1 MPYAIIS
8 WDFYILLDTI
18 NFYTTLTGTVSTDDA
33 IVAFTS
39 GNRLCSKSVTFSRCI
54 WPPPFQIPELS
65 LESRLWWLRTTMLV
79 SAAISWPPL
88 SMTRSKIIVV
98 FVGAFAFL
106 ALLGSYKQT
115 QLFLHDRDA
124 DDGVVMDASNETTVL
139 ASSDAA
145 VDFLAIESSLANSSY
160 VDDAQEINVEESRR
174 ASFYILD
181 LPEATSQLV
190 ETFATEISDFYTSAL
205 NEDAGEVWIHRG
217 FEQHPDRTM
226 NESEADVILVP
237 AYLHFNARRR
247 AIYDKSKPEGED
259 VSSSVPFTREE
270 LASMMRSRMRT
281 PSKPHVLLTP
291 TANPEISRRIGLT
304 VVTNELND
312 VNLYSVGYER
322 NPAWQRVN
330 PDRIIPVP
338 YVVKPDLP
346 RDQFHEKLEAPRTRD
361 FVFYAGDTR
370 PHANKWAGC
379 DRQMLAPLRERTDM
393 DVRIVNK
400 KNRLSQTEYN
410 HRMDSSEFCL
420 LVCGDTPTSRSLAS
434 SMVAGCIPLRIG
446 SRLRGQCERPCH
458 RGFGWTITG
467 LSHLPYE
474 HLIDWTLFPEVD
486 EQAFVNDPNAV
497 LDAALASI
505 SDEQRQQMRD
515 VMNTSQ
521 LAFTYGWGDPVTSTE
536 FGDAVPWI
544 WESIQRHLGLPATA
558 AIATTT

>member
-1 MPYAIIS
+1 MACRP
-8 WDFYILLDTI
+8 
-18 NFYTTLTGTVSTDDA
+18 
-33 IVAFTS
+33 
-39 GNRLCSKSVTFSRCI
+39 
-54 WPPPFQIPELS
+54 LS
-65 LESRLWWLRTTMLV
+65 LL
-79 SAAISWPPL
+79 
-88 SMTRSKIIVV
+88 TRSRVV
-98 FVGAFAFL
+98 L
-106 ALLGSYKQT
+106 ALTAVFFCATLLGSYRHTLVILETKDVDAI
-115 QLFLHDRDA
+115 FLQPPRNVSYSKLIEDEAA
-124 DDGVVMDASNETTVL
+124 DLRGRQSTL
-139 ASSDAA
+139 GASSAVA
-145 VDFLAIESSLANSSY
+145 VDDVQKSSVESLRT
-160 VDDAQEINVEESRR
+160 VK
-174 ASFYILD
+174 FYILD

-190 ETFATEISDFYTSAL
+190 EKFGPEMSDYYNSAL
-205 NEDAGEVWIHRG
+205 NEDAGEVWIHRC
-217 FEQHPDRTM
+217 FEQHPDRTL
-226 NESEADVILVP
+226 NESEADIVLIP
-237 AYLHFNARRR
+237 GYLRYNHLRRR
-247 AIYDKSKPEGED
+247 SKGDSTSP
-259 VSSSVPFTREE
+259 VPYSREE
-270 LASMMRSRMRT
+270 LTRMVVDRINS

-291 TANPEISRRIGLT
+291 AISPQLSVNMGILAMT
-304 VVTNELND
+304 EALKH
-312 VNLYSVGYER
+312 VNLYSVGFER
-322 NPAWQRVN
+322 NPAWQRVSA
-330 PDRIIPVP
+330 DRIIPVP

-346 RDQFHEKLEAPRTRD
+346 RETIQSKLSVQRTRN
-361 FVFYAGDTR
+361 FVFYAGDIR
-370 PHANKWAGC
+370 PRSEKWAGC
-379 DRQMLAPLRERTDM
+379 DRGMVAPLRERTDM

-558 AIATTT
+558 AIATMT